1 MAEEFQRNGDP
12 PLDLFGGAATPN
24 YRPLIKWGILIV
36 ALIAVFALVSFLRG
50 IYTDLLWFD
59 SLGVRSVYSKVILT
73 RIVAFVAGAAVFAVG
88 LAIALWFAYRYSRGE
103 VVLPVSPG
111 IADLVRK
118 GTVWGPVAVIFGLS
132 LAFGAL
138 FASRWELFLRFVNS
152 VRFHQVD
159 PISGQVLPL
168 LDPVFGRNISFY
180 VFDLPLLSFTQGWV
194 LGALIVILI
203 AGLVLQFANYAVRG
217 LNFELTT
224 AVKVQVSVVAALIM
238 FAIAWGHWLDRWE
251 VVLSDRGA
259 VFGAAF
265 TDITARKPALLILTI
280 VAGASGVL
288 MLVNAY
294 MKSVRIL
301 VGAGALWLVLFVAL
315 GFAWPA
321 AVQQFR
327 VTPNEFVKED
337 VYIQRNMDFTRAAFG
352 LADITEKFYA
362 AESTVTSEMI
372 RDNLETINN
381 IRLWDGRPLSD
392 VFRQIQLL
400 RPYYDFKGA
409 DVDRYTIGGEYR
421 QVLLSAR
428 EVAPE
433 RLPDESQTWLN
444 RKLFYTH
451 GIGVAMSPVTEFTPE
466 GRPIFFAKD
475 IPSDGVLPVGIEGST
490 GEPDLLV
497 LNPRI
502 YYGENTTEYVVAN
515 SNTPELDYQT
525 TEGVTIRASYT
536 GTGGVGLS
544 SYFRKLAYA
553 WQMRDVNILISGEI
567 TSDSVIQY
575 RRTIQERISTIA
587 PFLMLDQDPYI
598 VIAEGQLFWIQDA
611 YTTTDHYPYSDP
623 EGDELTSRFNYIRNS
638 VKVVLDAHNGSLN
651 FYIWDPQDPIVRTYD
666 KIFPGLFDD
675 ASSMPESL
683 RAHVRYP
690 QDLFATQAEK
700 YIKYHM
706 KLPLDFYNNE
716 DLWANANEKFGQGDI
731 LQPVEPYYV
740 IMKLPGEEQEEF
752 VLLFPYTPNQRQNL
766 IGWLAAR
773 SDGENYGKMV
783 AFNFPKDVNVDGPE
797 QVEARI
803 DNDQDISAW
812 FTLRCAQGS
821 ICIRGNLLVIPL
833 ADTLLYAEPV
843 YIQAEGVIFPEL
855 KRVILATQDKVV
867 MEDSLGLALA
877 ALTGDQSLV
886 SVGGVANG
894 LEVPP
899 PPTVPTPAGGAPSGL
914 HSLQL
919 QVQVVT
925 DAIGLIKD
933 ELTQLEEVLQRL
945 LESTGEFTE
954 GE

>member
-1 MAEEFQRNGDP
+1 MAEKFERNGDP
-12 PLDLFGGAATPN
+12 PLDILGGGVPTN
-24 YRPLIKWGILIV
+24 YRPMLKWGGVIVVLIV
-36 ALIAVFALVSFLRG
+36 LFAGVSFLRG

-59 SLGVRSVYSKVILT
+59 SLGVRSVYSKVIVT
-73 RIVAFVAGAAVFAVG
+73 RILAFVVGTAVVAVG
-88 LAIALWFAYRYSRGE
+88 LAVSLWFAYRYSRGAVE
-103 VVLPVSPG
+103 LPVPPDV
-111 IADLVRK
+111 ADLVRK
-118 GTVWGPVAVIFGLS
+118 GTVWGPVAVIVVLS
-132 LAFGAL
+132 LIFGAV

-152 VRFHQVD
+152 VTFDQV
-159 PISGQVLPL
+159 
-168 LDPVFGRNISFY
+168 DPVFGRDISFY
-180 VFDLPLLSFTQGWV
+180 VFDLPLLSFTQGWL
-194 LGALIVILI
+194 LGALIAILI
-203 AGLVLQFANYAVRG
+203 AGLVMQIVNYSVRG

-224 AVKVQVSVVAALIM
+224 AVKVQVSVMAALIM
-238 FAIAWGHWLDRWE
+238 FAIAWGHWLVRWE
-251 VVLSDRGA
+251 LVLSHEGT

-265 TDITARKPALLILTI
+265 TDINARKPALLILTF
-280 VAGASGVL
+280 VATASGVL

-294 MKSVRIL
+294 MRSVRIL
-301 VGAGALWLVLFVAL
+301 VGAVALWLVLFAAL
-315 GFAWPA
+315 GFAWPQ
-321 AVQQFR
+321 AVQRFR
-327 VTPNEFVKED
+327 VTPNEFVKESE
-337 VYIQRNMDFTRAAFG
+337 YIQRNMDYTRTAYG
-352 LADITEKFYA
+352 LDSISEDFYA

-381 IRLWDGRPLSD
+381 IRLWDSRPLSD
-392 VFRQIQLL
+392 VYRQIQLI

-409 DVDRYTIGGEYR
+409 DVDRYNIGGEYR

-433 RLPDESQTWLN
+433 RLPDESQTWVN
-444 RKLFYTH
+444 RKLVYTH

-475 IPSDGVLPVGIEGST
+475 IPSDGEIPIGLEGST
-490 GEPDLLV
+490 GDPDLLV

-502 YYGENTTEYVVAN
+502 YYGENTTDYIVAN
-515 SNTPELDYQT
+515 SNTDELDYQT
-525 TEGVTIRASYT
+525 TEGELIRTRYAGS
-536 GTGGVGLS
+536 GGVGLS

-553 WQMRDVNILISGEI
+553 WQMGDINLLISGEI
-567 TSDSVIQY
+567 TSNSVIQY

-587 PFLMLDQDPYI
+587 PFLMLDEDPYI
-598 VIAEGQLFWIQDA
+598 VVAEGQLFWIQDA
-611 YTTTDHYPYSDP
+611 YTTTDQYPYSDP
-623 EGDELTSRFNYIRNS
+623 EGDELTSVFNYIRNS
-638 VKVVLDAHNGSLN
+638 VKIVLDAHNGSLN
-651 FYIWDPQDPIVRTYD
+651 FYIWDPQDPILRTYD
-666 KIFPGLFDD
+666 KIFPDLFED
-675 ASSMPESL
+675 AASMPDSL

-716 DLWANANEKFGQGDI
+716 DLWATANEKFGQSDR

-783 AFNFPKDVNVDGPE
+783 AFNFPKGTNVDGPE

-877 ALTGDQSLV
+877 ALTGDQALV
-886 SVGGVANG
+886 SVDGVADG
-894 LEVPP
+894 RGALPSE
-899 PPTVPTPAGGAPSGL
+899 PAGGTPSKLGGL
-914 HSLQL
+914 EL
-919 QVQVVT
+919 QVQEVT
-925 DAIGLIKD
+925 DAIDQIK
-933 ELTQLEEVLQRL
+933 EGLTQLEEVLQRL
-945 LESTGEFTE
+945 LESAR
-954 GE
+954 